1 MCLGVPGKVLSIIDD
16 NPMTRRGRVSF
27 GGLVK
32 EVNLAFVPEAEVDD
46 YVIVH
51 VGFGISKLDEAEA
64 IRVFQY
70 LQEIGELAELREP
83 SS

>member
-51 VGFGISKLDEAEA
+51 VGFGISRVDEAEA
-64 IRVFQY
+64 QRVFQY

>member
-1 MCLGVPGKVLSIIDD
+1 MCLGVPGKVISIIGD

-51 VGFGISKLDEAEA
+51 VGFGISRVDEAA
-64 IRVFQY
+64 AQRVFQY
-70 LQEIGELAELREP
+70 LPEIGELSELREP